1 MIPMTTTEK
10 TQGTKVSASRE
21 FASIMA
27 DLAKDAGEKVE
38 TLIDRHYLPDAKR
51 RHEKMLRRKLAAH
64 EPAKA

>member
-1 MIPMTTTEK
+1 MTATEK
-10 TQGTKVSASRE
+10 AKPTKVSSSQQ

-27 DLAKDAGEKVE
+27 DLAKEADLRVDEF
-38 TLIDRHYLPDAKR
+38 IDRHYLPDAKR